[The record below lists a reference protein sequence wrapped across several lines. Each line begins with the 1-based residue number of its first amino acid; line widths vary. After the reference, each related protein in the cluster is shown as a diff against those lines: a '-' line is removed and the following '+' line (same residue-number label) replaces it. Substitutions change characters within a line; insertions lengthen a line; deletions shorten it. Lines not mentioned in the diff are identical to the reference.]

1 MLKTFPKGGIHPPE
15 NKLTSASAI
24 KYLPTPKVVNVP
36 IAQHIGIP
44 SEIIVDKKDKVE
56 IGQVIAKSGGFVSS
70 NIHSPVAGTVTKID
84 KIIDSSGYKKQ
95 CIVIRTDVKNPAN
108 FEEKEYPLKTD
119 ITLKPKEILKRISDY
134 GIVGLGGATF
144 PSHVKLSIKE
154 NQKID
159 YLIINGVE
167 CEPYLTADHRLM
179 LEKAEEIKVG
189 VEILMYALGIEKA
202 IIGIENNK
210 KDAIKAFKNVLKK
223 PSSIQVAALQVK
235 YPQGGE
241 KQLVHAL
248 LNREVPKNGLPLDV
262 GVIVHN
268 VGTIFAI
275 YQAIQHNVPL
285 LERVVT
291 VTGKKLEKPSN
302 FWVKIGTPIKDL
314 INEVGGLPEGTRKI
328 VNGGPM
334 MGKAIK
340 STDVPATKGTSGIL
354 VISEEEASRNNV
366 SNCIRCG
373 ECVFVCPM
381 GLEPHL
387 LMNVSERGM
396 FEKASDEDIM
406 TCIECG
412 SCSYVCPSNR
422 PLLDYIRFGKIS
434 VKKLETAKIKN
445 EQSANSNISVT
456 ACAH

>member
-1 MLKTFPKGGIHPPE
+1 M
-15 NKLTSASAI
+15 AV
-24 KYLPTPKVVNVP
+24 PKVVYVP
-36 IAQHIGIP
+36 ISQHIGIP
-44 SEIIVDKKDKVE
+44 AEIIVNVKDAVE

-70 NIHSPVAGTVTKID
+70 NIHSPVAGTVTKLD
-84 KIIDSSGYKKQ
+84 LIIDTSGYKKQ
-95 CIVIRTDVKNPAN
+95 CIVIRTDVKNEAN
-108 FEEKEYPLKTD
+108 FQEIEYPLVKD
-119 ITLKPKEILKRISDY
+119 ITLEPKAILQKINDY

-144 PSHVKLSIKE
+144 PSHVKLNVKE
-154 NQKID
+154 GTVLD
-159 YLIINGVE
+159 HLIINGVE

-179 LEKAEEIKVG
+179 LEKAEEIMVG
-189 VEILMYALGIEKA
+189 VEILMHALNINKA

-210 KDAIKAFKNVLKK
+210 KDAIDIFKKLTQNNQKIK
-223 PSSIQVAALQVK
+223 VAALQVK

-241 KQLVHAL
+241 KQLVRAL

-285 LERVVT
+285 TERVVT
-291 VTGKKLEKPSN
+291 VTGKKLENPAN
-302 FWVKIGTPIKDL
+302 YWVKIGTPITDL
-314 INEVGGLPEGTRKI
+314 VNEVGGLPEGTRKI

-340 STDVPATKGTSGIL
+340 NTDVPVTKGTSGIL
-354 VISEEEASRNNV
+354 VIADDEASRGEPK
-366 SNCIRCG
+366 NCIRCS

-387 LMNVSERGM
+387 LMNLSEKGLYER
-396 FEKASDEDIM
+396 ASAEDIM

-412 SCSYVCPSNR
+412 SCSYVCPSHR
-422 PLLDYIRFGKIS
+422 PLLDYIRFGKQI
-434 VKKLETAKIKN
+434 VKKLNTAKN
-445 EQSANSNISVT
+445 
-456 ACAH
+456 

>member
-15 NKLTSASAI
+15 NKITSSKQI
-24 KYLPTPKVVNVP
+24 QRMTVPKVVYVP

-44 SEIIVDKKDKVE
+44 SEIIVDKKDKVK

-70 NIHSPVAGTVTKID
+70 NIHSPVAGVVTKLD
-84 KIIDSSGYKKQ
+84 MIIDSSGYKKQ
-95 CIVIRTDVKNPAN
+95 CIVIRTDEKDASN
-108 FEEKEYPLKTD
+108 FDVNDYPLKTTID
-119 ITLKPKEILKRISDY
+119 LDSKEILQRISDY

-144 PSHVKLSIKE
+144 PSHVKLNIKE
-154 NQKID
+154 GVNID

-179 LEKAEEIKVG
+179 LEKAEEIVVG
-189 VEILMYALGIEKA
+189 IKILMKALQINKA

-210 KDAIKAFKNVLKK
+210 KDAISLFKRILKNEHEIK
-223 PSSIQVAALQVK
+223 VAALQVK

-241 KQLVHAL
+241 KQLVRAL
-248 LNREVPKNGLPLDV
+248 LGREVPKNGLPLDV

-275 YQAIQHNVPL
+275 YEAVQYNKPL
-285 LERVVT
+285 IERVVT
-291 VTGKKLEKPSN
+291 VTGKKVENASN

-314 INEVGGLPEGTRKI
+314 VDEVGGLPEGTRKL

-340 STDVPATKGTSGIL
+340 NTDVPVTKGTSGIL
-354 VISEEEASRNNV
+354 MISEEEASRGKAE
-366 SNCIRCG
+366 NCIRCG
-373 ECVFVCPM
+373 QCVFVCPM

-387 LMNVSERGM
+387 LMNLAEKGLYER
-396 FEKASDEDIM
+396 ASAEDIM

-422 PLLDYIRFGKIS
+422 PLLDYIRFGKSI
-434 VKKLETAKIKN
+434 VKKLETSKN
-445 EQSANSNISVT
+445 
-456 ACAH
+456 